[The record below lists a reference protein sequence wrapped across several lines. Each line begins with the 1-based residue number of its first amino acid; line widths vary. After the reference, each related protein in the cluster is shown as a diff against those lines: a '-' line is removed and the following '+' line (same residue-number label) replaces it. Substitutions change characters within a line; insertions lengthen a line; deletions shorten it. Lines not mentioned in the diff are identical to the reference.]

1 MAGPPQMP
9 NDFLTFQYAV
19 TETAH
24 TIRLNC
30 RYVDRIHL
38 FFRFLAEEA
47 RDLIQRYLT
56 EHPDP
61 NNENVVGYNNKKCWP
76 RDARMRLMKHD
87 VNLGRAVFW
96 DIKNRLPRSVTTIGW
111 ESTFV
116 SVYSKDNP
124 NLLFNMSGF
133 ECRIL
138 PKCRTQN
145 EEFTHR
151 NGVWNLQNEITKERT
166 AQYLLRDDDVSLG
179 RFHNRVR
186 QILMASGSTTFT
198 KKQPLGV
205 NNSNAAAV
213 KSTTTTASAAPLLRS
228 QSMRTNVAAGGIR
241 NLPTVAGR
249 AAAAANA
256 KVNATGKLIPIGKLV
271 DGEPKIAQPKTLTF
285 NLNQNTT
292 IEYQR
297 RHVMAVATSRQQ
309 RYNYNYNN
317 LANMHAN
324 VIIRPTPR
332 AAPASFAKFTLQT
345 VSLPRPEYPVAIS
358 LAATTPTTPSS
369 SVQSPLP
376 THATGARAKDVATTS
391 RQHPLTSIHVQPTR
405 QRDQKS
411 VKQLTNNTTR
421 RGFSGSREI
430 SADSGIANMEM
441 ALDSGSSSGGS
452 DRSKRSRSR
461 PRNLQMVMSG
471 RHTFDADDKE
481 NLILVSEYVKDIYDY
496 LYDLE
501 MQ

>member
-1 MAGPPQMP
+1 MRHLSASTAAAALEL
-9 NDFLTFQYAV
+9 LT
-19 TETAH
+19 
-24 TIRLNC
+24 L
-30 RYVDRIHL
+30 L
-38 FFRFLAEEA
+38 
-47 RDLIQRYLT
+47 
-56 EHPDP
+56 
-61 NNENVVGYNNKKCWP
+61 
-76 RDARMRLMKHD
+76 
-87 VNLGRAVFW
+87 
-96 DIKNRLPRSVTTIGW
+96 LPV
-111 ESTFV
+111 
-116 SVYSKDNP
+116 
-124 NLLFNMSGF
+124 
-133 ECRIL
+133 C
-138 PKCRTQN
+138 
-145 EEFTHR
+145 
-151 NGVWNLQNEITKERT
+151 
-166 AQYLLRDDDVSLG
+166 
-179 RFHNRVR
+179 
-186 QILMASGSTTFT
+186 
-198 KKQPLGV
+198 V

-213 KSTTTTASAAPLLRS
+213 KSTTTTEAAAPLLRS

-256 KVNATGKLIPIGKLV
+256 KVNATGKLVPIGKLV

-309 RYNYNYNN
+309 RYNYNYNYNN

-324 VIIRPTPR
+324 VM
-332 AAPASFAKFTLQT
+332 
-345 VSLPRPEYPVAIS
+345 
-358 LAATTPTTPSS
+358 
-369 SVQSPLP
+369 SP
-376 THATGARAKDVATTS
+376 GQ
-391 RQHPLTSIHVQPTR
+391 QHPLTSIHVQPTR

-481 NLILVSEYVKDIYDY
+481 NLILVSEYVNDIYDY

-501 MQ
+501 MQQNIHVDHLAH